1 MDSVLN
7 ATNKRERIAQLLDE
21 HDLTLMYE
29 NIFDRWIFTL
39 YDSEDHVLLKRKGIN
54 LKALRDELLQYLEN
68 YDNVRPKI
76 LPGEEHLKY
85 GAPH

>member
-7 ATNKRERIAQLLDE
+7 ATNKRERMAQLLDD
-21 HDLTLMYE
+21 HDLTLMYD

-68 YDNVRPKI
+68 YDKQCPTKDTTQ
-76 LPGEEHLKY
+76 
-85 GAPH
+85 